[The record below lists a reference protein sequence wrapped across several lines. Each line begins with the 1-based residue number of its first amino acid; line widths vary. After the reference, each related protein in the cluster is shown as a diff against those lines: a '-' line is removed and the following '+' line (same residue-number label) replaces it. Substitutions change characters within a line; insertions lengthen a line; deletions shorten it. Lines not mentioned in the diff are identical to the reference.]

1 MSGGDAF
8 AGSLDGE
15 PVQGCWSGGRR
26 VWVCG
31 ESGLCG
37 ERSRTLRWRV
47 EVSTEIIDLRYGAR
61 PGLLGA
67 WLCDGLLIDCG
78 PSSCLPALL
87 AGLGGREPR
96 ALLLTHVHLDHA
108 GAAGALVERWPD
120 LRVYVHPRGA
130 PHLIDPSR
138 LLASARRV
146 FGESLDELL
155 GDISALPGENVHA
168 LSDGQRVEQLRCAWA
183 PGHASHHVAFLDTDS
198 GVAYAGDL
206 AGVRLAAGVV
216 VPPTPP
222 PDIDLREWRQSLEL
236 LGGWQP
242 SALALAH
249 FGLVERPAEHIEL
262 LREALERHERWAG
275 EGEQE
280 FVRALS
286 AYLRARMDAREAEDY
301 EFIAMTA
308 QSAGGLRRW
317 LKR

>member
-1 MSGGDAF
+1 MSA
-8 AGSLDGE
+8 
-15 PVQGCWSGGRR
+15 
-26 VWVCG
+26 
-31 ESGLCG
+31 
-37 ERSRTLRWRV
+37 
-47 EVSTEIIDLRYGAR
+47 EIIDLRYGAR

-67 WLCDGLLIDCG
+67 WLCDELLIDCG

-87 AGLGGREPR
+87 DGLRGREPR

-108 GAAGALVERWPD
+108 GAAGALVQRWPE

-138 LLASARRV
+138 LLASTRRV
-146 FGESLDELL
+146 FGDSLDELL
-155 GDISALPGENVHA
+155 GDIAALPSENVHVLA
-168 LSDGQRVEQLRCAWA
+168 DGERVQQLLCAWT

-206 AGVRLAAGVV
+206 AGVRLAAGIVL
-216 VPPTPP
+216 PPTPP
-222 PDIDLREWRQSLEL
+222 PDINLADWRSSLDVL
-236 LGGWQP
+236 CGWRP

-262 LREALERHERWAG
+262 LREALARHERWAR

-280 FVRALS
+280 FVRALG
-286 AYLRARMDAREAEDY
+286 AHLRARMDERAAEDY
-301 EFIAMTA
+301 EFISMAA

-317 LKR
+317 LGG